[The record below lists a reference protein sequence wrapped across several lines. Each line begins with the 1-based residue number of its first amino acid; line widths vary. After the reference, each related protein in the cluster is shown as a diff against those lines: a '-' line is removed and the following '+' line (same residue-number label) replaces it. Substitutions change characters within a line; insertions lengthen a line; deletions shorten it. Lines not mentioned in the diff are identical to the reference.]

1 MTKGLT
7 DVDAI
12 TLKYFTNSQY
22 TVDETE
28 DTIEPDSITRTVP
41 SLYKERITTLFNNL
55 IRETPTA
62 ETTDK
67 LESIFRAFVA
77 ESVSMYRTIDAMPQQ
92 RSLDTIDTQ
101 DIAIHELDKDL
112 VKQIGTS
119 GKRAMEEF
127 VQYNSVSKL
136 PDPPRID
143 GGDKISPYGSDG
155 CDGKKI
161 RTKSGG
167 KKIIKR
173 KKKVGKDP
181 TDAAYQKEK
190 SVADPSADPSAEKKK
205 RRRKRQDGKKDAVHA

>member
-181 TDAAYQKEK
+181 TDAVCK
-190 SVADPSADPSAEKKK
+190 SANPSANPSADKKK
-205 RRRKRQDGKKDAVHA
+205 RRRKRQDDKKDAVHA